1 MAIDIKV
8 QAQNKLP
15 DRIDIKVGPQPDPP
29 APIQAQM
36 ELNARKSV
44 DGNVL
49 IFDHKEID
57 IVVMPSKS
65 KIVAFPKDMLSESI
79 YEVQDRL
86 FSFLSRKGVIDM
98 TSIQGGSV
106 FMSMEAMM
114 PQSDNYNV
122 QELALFSIAKF
133 IEEEKPVYKF
143 DQEWEDKEEKRLS
156 EPPPGEYTEFDPE
169 QYHSVRKGSV
179 RPDVKY
185 GISSIYRLE

>member
-1 MAIDIKV
+1 MAINITVQKQDEPNIKMKVGKSTDPQPKTDIK
-8 QAQNKLP
+8 
-15 DRIDIKVGPQPDPP
+15 
-29 APIQAQM
+29 M

-44 DGNVL
+44 DGNVM

-57 IVVMPSKS
+57 IVIMPSKS
-65 KIVAFPKDMLSESI
+65 KIVAFPKEMLSESI

-86 FSFLSRKGVIDM
+86 FSFLSRKGIIDRS
-98 TSIQGGSV
+98 TVQGGSV
-106 FMSMEAMM
+106 FMSMEATL
-114 PQSDNYNV
+114 PKSDKYNV
-122 QELALFSIAKF
+122 NEVALFSIAKF
-133 IEEEKPVYKF
+133 IEDEKPVYEF
-143 DQEWEDKEEKRLS
+143 DQAWEEKEEERLS